1 MRELGICRPWQAT
14 KEMSSKAAAQQ
25 QRPHESRVNASTHF
39 CASAVEINTNQ
50 SRPDDSQ
57 RHRGVQ
63 YLLWK
68 EDETD
73 PFTKRVYILSVKCSR
88 LTFLTLKI

>member
-1 MRELGICRPWQAT
+1 MRELGVCSSWQAT

-25 QRPHESRVNASTHF
+25 QRPHESRENVSTHF
-39 CASAVEINTNQ
+39 CTSAVEINTSQ

-57 RHRGVQ
+57 LHRGVQ

-68 EDETD
+68 EDEID
-73 PFTKRVYILSVKCSR
+73 PFTKRVYILSVKSNR